1 MVNKFLVDHH
11 LDGNEIKIQDI
22 DTKIEKL
29 KEQIQKIKE
38 TNPYQ
43 YRFLLQDQEAVQ
55 NKKRELQ
62 KELEEYRVYE
72 QELDQLLEQMMK
84 NGFSMADELEI
95 NKGGVVSLIDNH
107 ELGEILKPLVR
118 EIYLFNSYVAGTT
131 HLEDQSVLGE
141 IKEED
146 DLLLQREDNRFDQNA
161 ILVLTNERR
170 KLGYI
175 PKKDN
180 VVFARL
186 MDAGK
191 MLKAKIT
198 TIEHRGNFTEIG
210 IGIYLVDF

>member
-1 MVNKFLVDHH
+1 
-11 LDGNEIKIQDI
+11 
-22 DTKIEKL
+22 
-29 KEQIQKIKE
+29 
-38 TNPYQ
+38 
-43 YRFLLQDQEAVQ
+43 
-55 NKKRELQ
+55 
-62 KELEEYRVYE
+62 
-72 QELDQLLEQMMK
+72 
-84 NGFSMADELEI
+84 MADELEI

-161 ILVLTNERR
+161 ILVLTNERQ

-191 MLKAKIT
+191 LLKAKIT
-198 TIEHRGNFTEIG
+198 TIEHRGDFTEIG

>member
-1 MVNKFLVDHH
+1 
-11 LDGNEIKIQDI
+11 
-22 DTKIEKL
+22 
-29 KEQIQKIKE
+29 
-38 TNPYQ
+38 
-43 YRFLLQDQEAVQ
+43 
-55 NKKRELQ
+55 
-62 KELEEYRVYE
+62 
-72 QELDQLLEQMMK
+72 
-84 NGFSMADELEI
+84 MADELEI

-191 MLKAKIT
+191 LLKAKIT
-198 TIEHRGNFTEIG
+198 TIEHRIIAKSLETLVNTG
-210 IGIYLVDF
+210 IPGFYFVQVYQKCTTFQNYRLFCAFCHAAGDRSAAALS

>member
-1 MVNKFLVDHH
+1 
-11 LDGNEIKIQDI
+11 
-22 DTKIEKL
+22 
-29 KEQIQKIKE
+29 
-38 TNPYQ
+38 
-43 YRFLLQDQEAVQ
+43 
-55 NKKRELQ
+55 
-62 KELEEYRVYE
+62 
-72 QELDQLLEQMMK
+72 
-84 NGFSMADELEI
+84 MADELEI

-146 DLLLQREDNRFDQNA
+146 DLLLQREDNRFDQNV

-191 MLKAKIT
+191 LLKAKIT
-198 TIEHRGNFTEIG
+198 TIEHRGDFTEKNSITA
-210 IGIYLVDF
+210 VDWMLFQKNNLQFLRMICRIRIL